1 MTDPRPIAEQAMADE
16 GLVPRTWSTQAGFRF
31 SRHSHPYH
39 KVLYCLEGSI
49 TFHTTEGDV
58 DLEPGGRLDL
68 PPGTEHGA
76 SVGPAGVTCLEAA
89 RY

>member
-1 MTDPRPIAEQAMADE
+1 VTEPRQIAKQAMSDE
-16 GLVPRTWSTQAGFRF
+16 GLVPRTWSAQAGFRF

-49 TFHTTEGDV
+49 TFHIPEGDV
-58 DLEPGGRLDL
+58 DLGPGGRLDL
-68 PPGTEHGA
+68 PRGTEHAA